1 MFVHV
6 GEDVKV
12 HHTVRTYGQNRI
24 GDRTIL
30 MDNVILGFP
39 TTALL
44 LSLRQVDLNLEH
56 ADYEGCSLGDHAII
70 RSDSVLYARVT
81 IGHHMRSGHRVLIR
95 EDTTIG
101 HNVMIGSGTV
111 IDNACTI
118 GNYVSIQSCVYLP
131 TGTQIGDYVF
141 LGPGATFTNDRF
153 PIRTEEPLSAAIVKR
168 GASVGANAVIVPGVT
183 VGEGAFVGAGSV
195 VTKDVPDW
203 HMAVGSPARVQE
215 LPEDLHVLN
224 KIE

>member
-12 HHTVRTYGQNRI
+12 HHTVRTYGKNSI
-24 GDRTIL
+24 GDRTML

-39 TTALL
+39 TTQLL

-56 ADYEGCSLGDHAII
+56 ADYEGCTLAHNAII
-70 RSDSVLYARVT
+70 RSDCCLYARVT
-81 IGHHMRSGHRVLIR
+81 VGHHMRTGHRVLIR
-95 EDTTIG
+95 EETSIG
-101 HNVMIGSGTV
+101 HNVLIGSGTV

-118 GNYVSIQSCVYLP
+118 GDYVSIQSCVYLP

-153 PIRTEEPLSAAIVKR
+153 PIRTEEPLSAAVVKR

-183 VGEGAFVGAGSV
+183 VGEGAFIGAGSV

-203 HMAVGSPARVQE
+203 HMAIGSPARIE
-215 LPEDLHVLN
+215 PLPERLKVLN

>member
-1 MFVHV
+1 MFIHI
-6 GEDVKV
+6 GEGVKV
-12 HHTVRTYGQNRI
+12 HHTVRTYGKNAI
-24 GDRTIL
+24 GDRTML

-39 TTALL
+39 TTTLL

-56 ADYEGCSLGDHAII
+56 ADYEGCTLGHNAII
-70 RSDSVLYARVT
+70 RSDSVLYARVK

-111 IDNACTI
+111 IDNACAI
-118 GNYVSIQSCVYLP
+118 GNHVSIQSCVYLP

-153 PIRTEEPLSAAIVKR
+153 PIRTEEPLSAAVVKR
-168 GASVGANAVIVPGVT
+168 GASVGANAVIVPGIT
-183 VGEGAFVGAGSV
+183 IGEGAFIGAGSV

-203 HMAVGSPARVQE
+203 HMAVGAPARIQE
-215 LPEDLHVLN
+215 LPEDLRVLN